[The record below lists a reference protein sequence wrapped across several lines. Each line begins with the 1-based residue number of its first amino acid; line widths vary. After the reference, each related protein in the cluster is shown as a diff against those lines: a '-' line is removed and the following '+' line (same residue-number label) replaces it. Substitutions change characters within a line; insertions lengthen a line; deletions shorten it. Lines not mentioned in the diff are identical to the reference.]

1 MRLPKLVALTVAACV
16 GLAFYGLVGTA
27 LVAPEQIREVTQYK
41 EPVRPTYVVPAEVAP
56 IVRDLALDMNLVQY
70 MKIEVVPDVSRCGG
84 GNASNTAACMD
95 NGTLIWPQ
103 AMFNTRP
110 DQQYALFAH
119 EYLHFVWAEIDP
131 AERQTLSPSLE
142 YVWANVPR
150 FNKRLDTYAGLT
162 SEDRYNEM
170 QAYACTEIADWKLPQ
185 DLLNYCVKY
194 IPNRSVLPSYY

>member
-1 MRLPKLVALTVAACV
+1 MRLPKAAGITIAIMV
-16 GLAFYGLVGTA
+16 VAFYVLAAWGDSTLTQQA
-27 LVAPEQIREVTQYK
+27 TTQEPPRTTYELPAQVAP
-41 EPVRPTYVVPAEVAP
+41 YVST
-56 IVRDLALDMNLVQY
+56 LGLDTNLVQY
-70 MKIEVVPDVSRCGG
+70 MKVEVTPDGAKCSDGTAQ
-84 GNASNTAACMD
+84 NAAACME
-95 NGTLIWPQ
+95 NGVMIWPQ
-103 AMFNTRP
+103 QMFATRP

-119 EYLHFVWAEIDP
+119 EYLHFVWAEITP
-131 AERQTLSPSLE
+131 AERQALSPSLE